1 MGIVTIS
8 RGSFSRGVEIA
19 EKLAQKLG
27 YKCISREV
35 LLEASQEFNVPE
47 AKLQQAIQDAPS
59 VFDHVSD
66 GKKKYVAFIRQAFL
80 EHIQKDNVVY
90 HGYAGHFFTR
100 EIPNILKVRILANI
114 ECRVKVLMD
123 RENISEEEARKLLYK
138 IDVERRKWS
147 MFLYGIDTNASE
159 LYDLVLQIDNLGID
173 DAVDFICDVAQR
185 PCFQTSP
192 ESQKKL
198 TELLNAARYYSR
210 STTEAD

>member
-1 MGIVTIS
+1 MGIITIS
-8 RGSFSRGVEIA
+8 RGSYSRGVEIA

-27 YKCISREV
+27 YECISREV

-47 AKLQQAIQDAPS
+47 TELQHAIQDAPS
-59 VFDHVSD
+59 VFDHISD
-66 GKKKYVAFIRQAFL
+66 GKKKYVAFIRQSFL

-138 IDVERRKWS
+138 IDIERRKWS
-147 MFLYGIDTNASE
+147 MFLYGIDTNVTE
-159 LYDLVLQIDNLGID
+159 LYDLVLNIDCID
-173 DAVDFICDVAQR
+173 VESAVDIIYNVAKR
-185 PCFQTSP
+185 PCFEATE
-192 ESQKKL
+192 ESKRKL
-198 TELLNAARYYSR
+198 KQMLQAAKTYSND
-210 STTEAD
+210 SLHTP